1 MRDIGT
7 SPRII
12 EIKRKRRQKRIKALI
27 IYFLIFVAIVAGLSF
42 LSKEKHIVVDNVVV
56 TGTHIIDQEEVI
68 REIRK
73 NLSGKYLFLFSK
85 SNSFIF
91 PEKAIYNNLLLKFP
105 RIEKLSLKRDS
116 LKTIQADIIER
127 TGSFLYCG
135 DKVPEDKKEIG
146 ENCYFINNDGYIFD
160 EAPYFSGD
168 VYFKYYIPLSKEME
182 NPLGNN
188 ITDEEHFYRI
198 TRFIDGINSLGL
210 KPVYIVIEK
219 DGTDYLYLESN
230 GTNPVIQ
237 FKDNDNLTIILDNLL
252 VAMQKKE
259 FADEIKSKYNTLQYI
274 DLRFKNK
281 VLYKFE
287 G

>member
-12 EIKRKRRQKRIKALI
+12 EIKRKRRQKRIRAFVLYFFISALFI
-27 IYFLIFVAIVAGLSF
+27 TGLAF
-42 LSKEKHIVVDNVVV
+42 LSGEKHIVIDKVLVS
-56 TGTHIIDQEEVI
+56 GTHIIDQDEVEK
-68 REIRK
+68 EIK
-73 NLSGKYLFLFSK
+73 NNLSGKYLYIFSK

-91 PEKAIYNNLLLKFP
+91 PEKKIYNNLISKFP
-105 RIEKLSLKRDS
+105 RIQELSLKRDN
-116 LKTIQADIIER
+116 LKTIHAEIVER

-135 DKVPEDKKEIG
+135 ERVPEDKKEIG
-146 ENCYFINNDGYIFD
+146 ENCYFVNNDGYIFD
-160 EAPYFSGD
+160 EAPYFSGN
-168 VYFKYYIPLSKEME
+168 VYFKYYIPLPEGEK
-182 NPLGNN
+182 PLGNN
-188 ITDEEHFYRI
+188 MTDKEHFYRI
-198 TRFIDGINSLGL
+198 ARFIDGISSLGL
-210 KPVYIVIEK
+210 KPAYITIEK
-219 DGTDYLYLESN
+219 NGTNHLYLES
-230 GTNPVIQ
+230 GETTPVIQ